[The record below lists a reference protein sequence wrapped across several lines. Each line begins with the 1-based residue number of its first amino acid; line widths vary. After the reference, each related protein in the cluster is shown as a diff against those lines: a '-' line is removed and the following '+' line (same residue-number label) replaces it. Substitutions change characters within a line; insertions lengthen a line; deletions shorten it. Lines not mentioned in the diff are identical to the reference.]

1 MRKVLVLA
9 TACLLMTSCV
19 IDKREMVSAVDQYNK
34 EFVKVFGE
42 TDPNH
47 TWSMVEN
54 KKVEV
59 NLTKPSNV
67 KVYVKAGKDYHLAA
81 DYQDVSGS
89 QQLSFDAPMG
99 CKDVYVTVD
108 GVPYN
113 SAGSRTAVEE
123 DEWGDVLSVGG
134 ENDYRVYTYGEI
146 KGFFDD
152 QEKLPELPERQD
164 NTKKVKMDYIAMAE
178 ENKTYTFYPLFWN
191 AYFSHI
197 FGLYYYDANK
207 MKHEI
212 DFYKDKEGDELQYYD
227 STNGKWENVMDDYV
241 FKYIKNKGF
250 ADDDPVL
257 RCKPFTITFPEGTL
271 EFGFYVKVYESNQT
285 EPRAIYYSN
294 PALNAPDYKMS
305 SFGYLVKETEEVKV
319 DNTTEIKYKTY
330 ITIEDHNND
339 DFDYNDFIFVMEGK
353 QSHKENDPVEYLYAV
368 EDLGNTDD
376 FDFNDVVFSVSHI
389 SPQTHAI
396 VKPLA
401 AGGTLSADICF
412 NGKSYGEVHAMFAEA
427 NEVVNTKVMVNTA
440 AGTTKANMKIASP
453 FIVDNLPADWS
464 HTNSENNFY
473 VAVKKGDN
481 VTELTVPEP
490 GNKAAPQILI
500 LPSKWLWP
508 TERTR
513 IDKAYTTFG
522 TWCEKYIDNTWTNT
536 PVKELV
542 VDWVEAPQ
550 TNQ

>member
-19 IDKREMVSAVDQYNK
+19 IDKREMVSAEDQYNK
-34 EFVKVFGE
+34 EFVKLFGE

-99 CKDVYVTVD
+99 CEDVYVTVD

-113 SAGSRTAVEE
+113 SAGARTAVGE
-123 DEWGDVLSVGG
+123 DKWGDVLSVGG

-146 KGFFDD
+146 KGFFED
-152 QEKLPELPERQD
+152 EENLSELPERQD
-164 NTKKVKMDYIAMAE
+164 NTKKVIMDYIAKAE
-178 ENKTYTFYPLFWN
+178 KGSTYTFYPLFWN
-191 AYFSHI
+191 AHFSHT
-197 FGLYYYDANK
+197 FGLYYYDTNGEK
-207 MKHEI
+207 QEI
-212 DFYKDKEGDELQYYD
+212 NFYRDKEGDELQYYD
-227 STNGKWENVMDDYV
+227 ASTDKWDNVENNYV
-241 FKYIKNKGF
+241 FSYIKDKGF
-250 ADDDPVL
+250 NDGDNVL
-257 RCKPFTITFPEGTL
+257 RCKPFTINFPNGTE
-271 EFGFYVKVYESNQT
+271 EFGFYVKVYEKN
-285 EPRAIYYSN
+285 EGEELVERAKYYSN
-294 PALNAPDYKMS
+294 PALNEDKYKMS
-305 SFGYLVKETEEVKV
+305 SFAYLELGG
-319 DNTTEIKYKTY
+319 NTY

-339 DFDYNDFIFVMEGK
+339 DFDYNDFIFVMKGV
-353 QSHKENDPVEYLYAV
+353 QSHIEKKPVEYIYAV

-376 FDFNDVVFSVSHI
+376 FDFNDVVFSVSHV
-389 SPQTHAI
+389 SGQPHAI

-401 AGGTLSADICF
+401 AGGTLPADICF

-440 AGTTKANMKIASP
+440 EGTNKANMKQTSP
-453 FIVDNLPADWS
+453 FVVPVPADWS
-464 HTNSENNFY
+464 HAAFSTEGNGFG
-473 VAVKKGDN
+473 VKVEKDGK
-481 VTELTVPEP
+481 VTEVNTPGP
-490 GNKAAPQILI
+490 GNNAAPQILI
-500 LPSKWLWP
+500 LPENWLWP

-513 IDKAYTTFG
+513 INTAYPEFGEWGKDYTDK
-522 TWCEKYIDNTWTNT
+522 TWVNKCNTGS
-536 PVKELV
+536 V
-542 VDWVEAPQ
+542 VNWI
-550 TNQ
+550 N